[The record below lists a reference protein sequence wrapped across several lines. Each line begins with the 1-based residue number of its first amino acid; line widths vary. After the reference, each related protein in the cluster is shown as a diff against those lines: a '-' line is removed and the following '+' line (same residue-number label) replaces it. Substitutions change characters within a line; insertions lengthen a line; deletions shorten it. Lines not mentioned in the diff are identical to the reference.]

1 MDIKKTVLYIILI
14 TVMTII
20 SNGAA
25 ESDLVEIS
33 NYSSMPALI
42 GDPMKID
49 ALSALISITGGNVYD
64 MNLRRSGLFQFTKKL
79 GPFKFM
85 EVEARKKVKRLSLN
99 KQHFT
104 YGGEA
109 FHVSATA
116 TVSLASFELGVAALR
131 DVRRVLFKEANMK
144 DFKERKTAYEF
155 ATESVRPDC
164 FGWKI
169 FMSMHKNDDETYFF
183 RLDLTRALSSP
194 KIKAEDR
201 KEEIVRIDVDI

>member
-1 MDIKKTVLYIILI
+1 MDIKKTVLYIIII
-14 TVMTII
+14 TVMTIT

-25 ESDLVEIS
+25 ESGLVEIS

-49 ALSALISITGGNVYD
+49 ALSALISTTGGNVND
-64 MNLRRSGLFQFTKKL
+64 MNLRRSGSFQFTKKL

-85 EVEARKKVKRLSLN
+85 EVESRKKAKRLSLN

-116 TVSLASFELGVAALR
+116 MVSLASFELGVAALR
-131 DVRRVLFKEANMK
+131 DVRRVLFKEANMNE
-144 DFKERKTAYEF
+144 FKEKKRRMNLQSKVF
-155 ATESVRPDC
+155 AQIAMD
-164 FGWKI
+164 GK
-169 FMSMHKNDDETYFF
+169 
-183 RLDLTRALSSP
+183 SSCRC
-194 KIKAEDR
+194 IKR
-201 KEEIVRIDVDI
+201 MTVHISSGLI